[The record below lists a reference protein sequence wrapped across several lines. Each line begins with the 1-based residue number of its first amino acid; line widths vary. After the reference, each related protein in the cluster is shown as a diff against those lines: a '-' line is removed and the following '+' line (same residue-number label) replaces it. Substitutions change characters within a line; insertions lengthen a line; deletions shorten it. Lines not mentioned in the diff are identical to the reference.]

1 MDIKILI
8 VDDEESITASLTR
21 YFDLMGYKASATS
34 SPLEALRMV
43 ENDNYMVVISDIV
56 MPEMGGIELLK
67 RIKKFNGMIQVI
79 MMTGVVTIENVLACL
94 RNGANECFL
103 KPLDDLEDMKN
114 AVDEAVGKLEKWE
127 RLIRSMVKRKSAE

>member
-8 VDDEESITASLTR
+8 VDDEESITTSLAR
-21 YFDLMGYKASATS
+21 YFDLMGYKAAAVN
-34 SPLEALRMV
+34 SPVEALRMV
-43 ENDNYMVVISDIV
+43 EKENYMVVISDIV
-56 MPEMGGIELLK
+56 MPEMSGIELLNRVK
-67 RIKKFNGMIQVI
+67 EFNGMIQVI

-114 AVDEAVGKLEKWE
+114 AVDEAVRKLEKWE
-127 RLIRSMVKRKSAE
+127 GLIRSMVKRKSAE